1 MILIITTVAHYRK
14 VSGEGGFMPIFDI
27 FSDIKAD
34 IATAITYR
42 NMKRAERNMHPD
54 VSVKDYKMVFDIIQY
69 QKETGC
75 DWNSAIGKFTAGIET
90 STSQSNSL

>member
-1 MILIITTVAHYRK
+1 
-14 VSGEGGFMPIFDI
+14 MPIFDI
-27 FSDIKAD
+27 FSNIKAD
-34 IATAITYR
+34 IATAIAYR
-42 NMKRAERNMHPD
+42 NMKRVERNMHPD

-69 QKETGC
+69 QKKTGC